1 MIWISE
7 ILISQHEIQSY
18 NDLKKFIKIKIEDG
32 EMFLSIDLKPPF
44 DDTPDNYEQDLEN
57 LFIGKY

>member
-1 MIWISE
+1 
-7 ILISQHEIQSY
+7 
-18 NDLKKFIKIKIEDG
+18 
-32 EMFLSIDLKPPF
+32 MFLSIDLKPPF

>member
-1 MIWISE
+1 MISISE

-32 EMFLSIDLKPPF
+32 EMFLSI
-44 DDTPDNYEQDLEN
+44 
-57 LFIGKY
+57 

>member
-1 MIWISE
+1 MISISE

-18 NDLKKFIKIKIEDG
+18 NDLKKFIQIKIEDG

-44 DDTPDNYEQDLEN
+44 ADTPDNYEQDLEN

>member
-1 MIWISE
+1 MFKKNFFDKR
-7 ILISQHEIQSY
+7 IQ
-18 NDLKKFIKIKIEDG
+18 KEFQKFIKIKIEDG